1 MTAPEKPVFRDV
13 HYASDDG
20 LTLHAR
26 DYDPEPTAT
35 AGRPAIVCLPGLT
48 RNCRDF
54 HPLAIALSRQTVTPH
69 RVVSIDYRGRGL
81 SDWDRESQNYNLAV
95 EAGDV
100 VAACRHLGIDRA
112 IFIGTSR
119 GGLIVH
125 LLAERAPEFLVAAIL
140 NDIGPELEPKG
151 LMRIRD
157 YLNTAEA
164 PANWRE
170 AVIAL
175 KMRHLSEFPA
185 LSDDDW
191 REMAEA
197 IFRDVDGMLLPDFD
211 PAIAAQLR
219 NIDFAR
225 PLPDLWP
232 QYARLAEIPLMLVKG
247 ENSDLISET
256 TIRRMETEHPGL
268 SQIVA
273 GGQGHAPLLHL
284 EPILG
289 AIRAFIATI

>member
-1 MTAPEKPVFRDV
+1 MAEPDKPDFLDIY
-13 HYASDDG
+13 YASHDG

-26 DYDPEPTAT
+26 DYDPGAT
-35 AGRPAIVCLPGLT
+35 AGRPVIVCLPGLT

-54 HPLAIALSRQTVTPH
+54 HRLAVALSRQSDSPH

-81 SDWDRESQNYNLAV
+81 SDWDSKPENYNLAV
-95 EAGDV
+95 EANDV
-100 VAACRHLGIDRA
+100 IAACRHLGVDRA

-125 LLAERAPEFLVAAIL
+125 LLAEMAPKLLIAVVL
-140 NDIGPELEPKG
+140 NDIGPELQPAG
-151 LMRIRD
+151 LMKIRD
-157 YLNTAEA
+157 YLGSGGA
-164 PANWRE
+164 PASWRE

-185 LSDDDW
+185 LAEDDW

-197 IFRDVDGMLLPDFD
+197 IFRDIDGKIIADFD

-219 NIDFAR
+219 SVDFTQ

-232 QYARLAEIPLMLVKG
+232 QYARLSAILMILVTG
-247 ENSDLISET
+247 ENSELISKA
-256 TIRRMETEHPGL
+256 TILRMETEHPGL
-268 SQIVA
+268 TVVNA
-273 GGQGHAPLLHL
+273 GGQGHAPVLHL
-284 EPILG
+284 EPVLS
-289 AIRAFIATI
+289 AIRSFIAAI